1 MRRMMGASALS
12 LVRLRSAVWGA
23 ESTDLCLGTVKTN
36 STDTVPHGRDWT
48 DILTINVHLPEA
60 LGC

>member
-1 MRRMMGASALS
+1 
-12 LVRLRSAVWGA
+12 
-23 ESTDLCLGTVKTN
+23 LCLGTVKTN
-36 STDTVPHGRDWT
+36 STQTVPHGRDWT

>member
-1 MRRMMGASALS
+1 MGASAIS
-12 LVRLRSAVWGA
+12 LVRLRPEVWGG
-23 ESTDLCLGTVKTN
+23 ELTDLCLGKVKTN
-36 STDTVPHGRDWT
+36 STDTVPRGRDWT